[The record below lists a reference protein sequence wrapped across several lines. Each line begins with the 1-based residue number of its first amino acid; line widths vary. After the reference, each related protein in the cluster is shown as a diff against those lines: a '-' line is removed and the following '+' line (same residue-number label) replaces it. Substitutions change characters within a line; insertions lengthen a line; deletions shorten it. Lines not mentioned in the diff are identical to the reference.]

1 MKQNNCPEC
10 GYPLNGTENVCPE
23 CGTNTTSESIHQPST
38 STQDTNIKP
47 FQNFFGVVSFIK
59 CSKVINLTLR
69 NVFMNVLNFG
79 GNVLKY
85 GGTYSKQSLLHFMV
99 VPHAVNIFRL

>member
-1 MKQNNCPEC
+1 M
-10 GYPLNGTENVCPE
+10 YVLNVELILLLKVYIN
-23 CGTNTTSESIHQPST
+23 HQL
-38 STQDTNIKP
+38 QHKILTNIKQ